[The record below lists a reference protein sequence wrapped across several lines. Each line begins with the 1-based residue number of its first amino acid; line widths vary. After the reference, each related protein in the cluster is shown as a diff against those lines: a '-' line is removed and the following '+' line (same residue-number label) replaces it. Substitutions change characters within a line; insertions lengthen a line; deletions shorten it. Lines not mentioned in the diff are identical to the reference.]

1 MNTRSTLFA
10 LCGGLLL
17 ALPAGTLAEEPA
29 LEPLPEPPPVP
40 RDQSLKSSLE
50 PDVRVVQGDDK
61 VITQYV
67 VEGVVRAVKVE
78 HGDSDIPAY
87 YLVDTDGDGRLD
99 RRSGVSDEHERLLAH
114 WIIASW

>member
-1 MNTRSTLFA
+1 MNTRSTLMA
-10 LCGGLLL
+10 LCAGLLL
-17 ALPAGTLAEEPA
+17 AIPAGTPAEEPA
-29 LEPLPEPPPVP
+29 LEPLPEPPPIP
-40 RDQSLKSSLE
+40 EDLSLQKSLE
-50 PDVRVVQGDDK
+50 PEVRVIHAEDK

-99 RRSGVSDEHERLLAH
+99 RRSGVSDEQERLLAH

>member
-1 MNTRSTLFA
+1 MNMRSMLIA
-10 LCGGLLL
+10 LCAGLLL
-17 ALPAGTLAEEPA
+17 AIPVRALAEEPR
-29 LEPLPEPPPVP
+29 LEPLPEPPPIPEDV
-40 RDQSLKSSLE
+40 SLQKSLE
-50 PDVRVVQGDDK
+50 PEVRVIHAVDK

-99 RRSGVSDEHERLLAH
+99 RRSGVSDDQERLLAH